1 LAGSEQVIEDPW
13 VLVPTLFGDS
23 YIGGWTA
30 AHHWE
35 LSEQLFNEPRNR
47 SWR

>member
-1 LAGSEQVIEDPW
+1 
-13 VLVPTLFGDS
+13 VLVPTLFGQS

-35 LSEQLFNEPRNR
+35 LTEQFFK
-47 SWR
+47 

>member
-1 LAGSEQVIEDPW
+1 M
-13 VLVPTLFGDS
+13 

-35 LSEQLFNEPRNR
+35 LTEQLFNETLVFTTRR
-47 SWR
+47 LTEKRVIAKTVSSCTT